1 MATATLSE
9 RIVEPTLGVST
20 SNWLAPPYNRWGFHH
35 VQDLTR
41 TERISRGDGPVREL
55 PRADEDLGGFVFAH
69 EGGRFT
75 LEEMFERTYTDAF
88 LVLREG
94 SIRYERY
101 FGAMTDADPHLL
113 MSESKSLTST
123 LCGVFAGRG
132 LLEPGDHVVSHL
144 PELRGTAWE
153 GCTIQHLLDMRAGI
167 EWDYDIDEYTILD
180 VSAYRTH
187 VREGIPPDTAAW
199 IRSVRSGPGH
209 GGPFRYIS
217 LATDTLGWLL
227 ERVGGGTFASL
238 FGREI
243 WSRLGVE
250 HDAFI
255 MVDAEGF
262 PVVEGGICTTL
273 RDLGRFGQMCLNDGV
288 VDGLEVVP
296 SAWLRRVAS
305 SDKRLIAEFRA
316 SVEANPARP
325 DAFYHDC
332 WWIWNA
338 ERGVYKAAGMNGQ
351 AMLVHRPSRT
361 VVVKFSSHPGAL
373 DAPLF
378 ALQDAGMEALC
389 ESLVG

>member
-1 MATATLSE
+1 MAFATLGE
-9 RIVEPTLGVST
+9 RIVERTLGVST

-41 TERISRGDGPVREL
+41 TERIPRGNRPVREL
-55 PRADEDLGGFVFAH
+55 PRAEEDIGGFVFEH
-69 EGGRFT
+69 EGGRFR

-88 LVLREG
+88 LVLRDG

-101 FGAMTDADPHLL
+101 FGAMDEADPHLL

-123 LCGVFAGRG
+123 LCGVFVARG
-132 LLEPGDHVVSHL
+132 LLDPADLVVSHL
-144 PELRGTAWE
+144 AELEGTAWE

-187 VREGIPPDTAAW
+187 VREGIPSDTAAW
-199 IRSVRSGPGH
+199 IRSVGSGPGH
-209 GGPFRYIS
+209 GAPFRYIS
-217 LATDTLGWLL
+217 LATDTLGWVL
-227 ERVGGGTFASL
+227 ERVGGAAFATL

-243 WSRLGVE
+243 WSQLGVE
-250 HDAFI
+250 HDARVI
-255 MVDAEGF
+255 VDGEGF

-273 RDLGRFGQMCLNDGV
+273 RDLARFGQMCLDDGL
-288 VDGLEVVP
+288 VDGHEVVP

-305 SDKRLIAEFRA
+305 SDQELIAGFRA
-316 SVEANPARP
+316 SVEANPERP

-338 ERGVYKAAGMNGQ
+338 ERGVYKASGMNGQ
-351 AMLVHRPSRT
+351 AMLIHRPSRS
-361 VVVKFSSHPGAL
+361 VVVKFSSHPGGL

-378 ALQDAGMEALC
+378 AFQDSALEALC
-389 ESLVG
+389 ESFVV